1 MVEKESEKFE
11 DGDGIHMRFCHV
23 NHEEPGYA

>member
-11 DGDGIHMRFCHV
+11 DGDGIHMRFCHA
-23 NHEEPGYA
+23 NPKKRGYI